1 MILSQTTIVCMERK
15 EKMKKHIDVIRYIDG
30 KEYVELR
37 HGKWEYDAETAG
49 FKCTACGKRIYGMT
63 LEIGSGDIKY
73 CPNCGA
79 RMEEVEE

>member
-1 MILSQTTIVCMERK
+1 
-15 EKMKKHIDVIRYIDG
+15 MKKHIDVIRYIDG

-79 RMEEVEE
+79 RMEDKDE